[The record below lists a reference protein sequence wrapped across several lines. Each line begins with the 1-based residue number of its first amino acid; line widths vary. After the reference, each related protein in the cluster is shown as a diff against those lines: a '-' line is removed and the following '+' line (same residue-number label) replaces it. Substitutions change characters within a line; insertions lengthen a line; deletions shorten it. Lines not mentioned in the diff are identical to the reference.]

1 MPKVYAMREV
11 YVIPFLMF
19 PPPFLPQKKK
29 TKEQKRPARK
39 ETTVSRRAPPCSL
52 PAITLTVKSEET
64 VAAASILKFQQPI
77 ARSPSSLPRAS
88 PTSKLKI
95 GTEKPTNEER
105 GEGREGGGRRRNS
118 LHPRRSSFP
127 RPHTNSKSCSN

>member
-1 MPKVYAMREV
+1 MPLELRGFLG
-11 YVIPFLMF
+11 YVF
-19 PPPFLPQKKK
+19 PIRYNRRKQV
-29 TKEQKRPARK
+29 TK
-39 ETTVSRRAPPCSL
+39 RRNLNFMGFSLCLLYRRTEEENSL